1 MNQLVIAVLWAIVG
15 AAAGLGLRWGSV
27 KLARLEGLEPGS
39 KWWQRFGP
47 PVLAAVVFAV
57 YGYELSPFGILLVR
71 SVFALVL
78 VQVVFFDFEREV
90 MLGEPFWDFVGGP
103 GTYEE
108 LLEVYRQVGED
119 FAGRLRELREQ
130 LA

>member
-1 MNQLVIAVLWAIVG
+1 AALPWPAYGRRVARPADPGCHLVLEVDRKERAARRDARHSPAVNQLVLPAMNQLVIAVLWAIVG

-57 YGYELSPFGILLVR
+57 YGYALSPFGILLVR

-78 VQVVFFDFEREV
+78 
-90 MLGEPFWDFVGGP
+90 
-103 GTYEE
+103 
-108 LLEVYRQVGED
+108 
-119 FAGRLRELREQ
+119 
-130 LA
+130 